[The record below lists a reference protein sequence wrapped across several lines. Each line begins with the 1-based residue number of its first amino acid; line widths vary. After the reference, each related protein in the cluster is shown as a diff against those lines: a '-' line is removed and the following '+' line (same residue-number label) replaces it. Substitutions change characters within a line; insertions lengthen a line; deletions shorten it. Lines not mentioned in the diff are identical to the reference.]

1 MNLIVCLDDKNG
13 IGKNNKLAWSL
24 KQDLKYFCKITTN
37 TIVIMGRNT
46 WDSLPVKPLKNRLNL
61 VLSKSM
67 YSTIYENTFFFSTF
81 LLLNEFLK
89 NIESN
94 NEIFIIGGKSIY
106 EYFLKE
112 NLIKKIY
119 MTKINHNYNCDVFFP
134 NIDLNDKFKIISNSD
149 YIIENNIKYKYI
161 EYILK

>member
-24 KQDLKYFCKITTN
+24 KHDLKHFSKITTN

-46 WDSLPVKPLKNRLNL
+46 WNSLPVKPLKNRLNL
-61 VLSKSM
+61 VLSKSI
-67 YSTIYENTFFFSTF
+67 YSTNYENTFFFSTF